1 MKFSFFIILFLL
13 FFNGC
18 GETTNSNTTLDE
30 NDSTDTSNLA
40 PTYFGGLYNEQWYM
54 EENSS
59 FYTLHNINSEAHIH
73 PNTTTYQ
80 TYTGK
85 GVKIAI
91 IDDGFDINH
100 PEIKD
105 NIIVTSYIKNDGT
118 IISDVSQSTT
128 AKFHGTAVAG
138 IIASKDNGVG
148 IRGIAPESSLILI
161 KMPSALKNSTIIKLF
176 EEALEYGADVINCS
190 WGRGNIGQDVRDY
203 INNITRTARGGKGVN
218 IVFAAG
224 NENNGTV
231 METDEAGIEN
241 VIGVGA
247 TDGNNLR
254 ATYSNYGNLL
264 DIVAPGGEY
273 HSIATIDPLGTNGAT
288 EDEYNRY
295 NQTQDD
301 AKVGFIGTSAAAP
314 ILTGA
319 IALLLEKYP
328 NMTSEQVQEKLKTA
342 TDTIGQNTPYIYD
355 MVSSNSQ
362 TPTISGIY
370 GTNINTTFKVKLTSN
385 STNTTYGPYTVTSGI
400 NNTWNST
407 VTHTLPNGTYTIDLL
422 DNDGKTIWATDD
434 DFTINTELSYPTIN
448 TQKMKS
454 NYYGY
459 GKINL
464 SKLLQ

>member
-1 MKFSFFIILFLL
+1 MKFSFFIILFIL

-54 EENSS
+54 EKDSS

-73 PNTTTYQ
+73 PSNTTYQ

-91 IDDGFDINH
+91 IDNGFDINH

-105 NIIVTSYIKNDGT
+105 NIIVTSYVKNDGT
-118 IISDVSQSTT
+118 IISDVSQSD
-128 AKFHGTAVAG
+128 ADDNHGTAVSG

-161 KMPSALKNSTIIKLF
+161 KMPSAISDSTMIKLF

-190 WGRGNIGQDVRDY
+190 WGRGNISLTIRDY
-203 INNITRTARGGKGVN
+203 INGITRTARGGKGVN

-247 TDGNNLR
+247 TDGDNLR
-254 ATYSNYGNLL
+254 TYYSNYGNLL
-264 DIVAPGGEY
+264 DIVAPGGYY

-301 AKVGFIGTSAAAP
+301 VEVGFIGTSASAP
-314 ILTGA
+314 IITGA
-319 IALLLEKYP
+319 IALLLEKNP
-328 NMTSEQVQEKLKTA
+328 NLTSAEIQEKLKIA

-385 STNTTYGPYTVTSGI
+385 STNTTYGPYIVTSGI
-400 NNTWNST
+400 NNTWNSN
-407 VTHTLPNGTYTIDLL
+407 VTHTLPNGNYTIDLL
-422 DNDGKTIWATDD
+422 DNDGTTIWATDD
-434 DFTINTELSYPTIN
+434 DFIINTALSYSTINTTR
-448 TQKMKS
+448 KKS